1 MRLAAV
7 SLDLGH
13 TLVFEQP
20 SRHAI
25 YAEAARL
32 RGLRVTDE
40 AMRDLMRRANQ
51 ELPDRLDGA
60 YRYTDRWFGR
70 FIERIFH
77 GYLEMPAA
85 GLTDLTRD
93 LFARFESQQT
103 FRLFP
108 GALELLAGIRDLGLP
123 VGLVSNWS
131 ARLPRLLDNLELADR
146 FDFVLCSALEGV
158 EKPDPRLFLK
168 AAELAGVRPEQ
179 LLHAGDREHED
190 GGALDAGC
198 QAVLVE
204 SFGPQGL
211 RRRPE
216 LPRVSDL
223 TELLRFIRERR

>member
-25 YAEAARL
+25 YGEAARS
-32 RGLRVTDE
+32 RGIRVTDE
-40 AMRDLMRRANQ
+40 AMREHMRRANQ
-51 ELPDRLDGA
+51 ELPERLDGA
-60 YRYTDRWFGR
+60 YRYTDRWFAR

-77 GYLEMPAA
+77 SYLEMPAA
-85 GLTDLTRD
+85 ELPGLTQE
-93 LFARFESQQT
+93 LFARFEAQQT

-108 GALELLAGIRDLGLP
+108 GALELLQGIRDLDLP

-131 ARLPRLLDNLELADR
+131 ARLPRLLDNLDLADR

-158 EKPDPRLFLK
+158 EKPAARLFHK
-168 AAELAGVRPEQ
+168 AAELAGVPPAA

-204 SFGPQGL
+204 SFGPQGH

-216 LPRVSDL
+216 LPRVPDL
-223 TELLRFIRERR
+223 AELLRFIRARR

>member
-1 MRLAAV
+1 MRPAAI

-25 YAEAARL
+25 YAEAARA

-40 AMRDLMRRANQ
+40 EMRERMREANQ
-51 ELPDRLDGA
+51 ALPERIEGA
-60 YRYTDRWFGR
+60 YRYSDRWFRR

-77 GYLEMPAA
+77 A
-85 GLTDLTRD
+85 GLELPSDRLPELTDE
-93 LFARFESQQT
+93 LFARFESPST

-108 GALELLAGIRDLGLP
+108 GALELLAGVRAAGLPLGLI
-123 VGLVSNWS
+123 SNWS
-131 ARLPRLLDNLELADR
+131 ARLPRLLDNLGLSEH

-158 EKPDPRLFLK
+158 EKPDARLFLR
-168 AAELAGVRPEQ
+168 AAELAGVRPQQ

-198 QAVLVE
+198 QAVIVE
-204 SFGPQGL
+204 AFGPAGL

-216 LPRVSDL
+216 LPRVADL
-223 TELLRFIRERR
+223 EQLLSWIRARL